1 MGTGRRSG
9 CGYSGCLLLTVG
21 LCAFA
26 TVWVKFSFSFF
37 FLFSFGCIY
46 AGYRLGMR
54 LVFVVI
60 GGLVGFS
67 NFGGF
72 GSLFFRY
79 EFGILVVCEVML
91 VFGGLSN
98 KKPFLFYWETNTE
111 NDFYNILN
119 YATKHCKNENILLE
133 NIKYFT
139 SKNIL
144 F

>member
-1 MGTGRRSG
+1 M
-9 CGYSGCLLLTVG
+9 
-21 LCAFA
+21 
-26 TVWVKFSFSFF
+26 
-37 FLFSFGCIY
+37 
-46 AGYRLGMR
+46 
-54 LVFVVI
+54 VI

-79 EFGILVVCEVML
+79 EFGILVLCEVML

-98 KKPFLFYWETNTE
+98 KKPFLFYWETNIE
-111 NDFYNILN
+111 NDFNNILN

>member
-1 MGTGRRSG
+1 MDFRI
-9 CGYSGCLLLTVG
+9 
-21 LCAFA
+21 
-26 TVWVKFSFSFF
+26 WVALVAFF
-37 FLFSFGCIY
+37 FS
-46 AGYRLGMR
+46 
-54 LVFVVI
+54 
-60 GGLVGFS
+60 
-67 NFGGF
+67 
-72 GSLFFRY
+72 Y

-98 KKPFLFYWETNTE
+98 KKLCLFYWETNIE